1 MADTMTSD
9 ERQALELRLQD
20 AGRRLVDR
28 EVHYCVSSLVHTLA
42 SSYGDYGRGDLGDL
56 VEQAFELSTAIPD
69 YENAAWEEGWRKV
82 DDDDAPGN
90 FVQGEGENAEWSNA
104 DDWEELCNANR
115 IDPHEREVYE
125 HWIVSR
131 WLADKLEAHGEKVD
145 RDFAGMI
152 VWARTT
158 TGQAILLDGV
168 IRGIVIELGWHK
180 KD

>member
-1 MADTMTSD
+1 METDQD
-9 ERQALELRLQD
+9 KERRYQEA
-20 AGRRLVDR
+20 ARRLVDR
-28 EVHYCVSSLVHTLA
+28 EVVYCVSSLVSTLA
-42 SSYGDYGRGDLGDL
+42 EAYGQSGAVGDIAELS
-56 VEQAFELSTAIPD
+56 EQAFELSTPIPD
-69 YENAAWEEGWRKV
+69 YEEAAREEGWEET
-82 DDDDAPGN
+82 DDGWQLRQD
-90 FVQGEGENAEWSNA
+90 GEYLSA
-104 DDWEELCNANR
+104 DDPEEACTMSG

-168 IRGIVIELGWHK
+168 IRDIVTELGWAEK
-180 KD
+180 EAA